1 MFIRKDMLPPSF
13 QENLELLKEH
23 WLKMY
28 YGMVKPYL
36 LCWARHQA
44 NLLRQGHHIK
54 KLGGKFIEFKEKLM
68 LNKHILITITNIFS
82 LLEDYII

>member
-1 MFIRKDMLPPSF
+1 
-13 QENLELLKEH
+13 
-23 WLKMY
+23 
-28 YGMVKPYL
+28 MVKPCL

-54 KLGGKFIEFKEKLM
+54 KLGGKFMEFKEKLM
-68 LNKHILITITNIFS
+68 FNKHILITITNIFS